1 MYCSRC
7 GTQNQGTATFCAQ
20 CGSPMA
26 GGQPAQ
32 VQDTPALVQTTEE
45 LAGLGL
51 RVVSAI
57 VDGIITAIPYIGF
70 VVGIVNVIMYRRG
83 NTIGLKLV
91 GARIVR
97 ENGDV
102 SGFFHTF
109 VRSAASILSI
119 IPLGLGYAWALW
131 DPQKQTW
138 HDKIMHTHV
147 LRDTPELAARQGT
160 SSGAAVAWF
169 WILLV
174 SSLVGII
181 VYIAAIE
188 ETTAF

>member
-1 MYCSRC
+1 
-7 GTQNQGTATFCAQ
+7 
-20 CGSPMA
+20 MA
-26 GGQPAQ
+26 GRQPVQAQGMPAQ
-32 VQDTPALVQTTEE
+32 VQTTEE

-51 RVVSAI
+51 RVVSFI
-57 VDGIITAIPYIGF
+57 VDGILGSIPYINF
-70 VVGIVNVIMYRRG
+70 VITIINVVMYRRG
-83 NTIGLKLV
+83 NTVGLKLV

-102 SGFFHTF
+102 SGFFHTA
-109 VRSAASILSI
+109 VRAAASALSF

-138 HDKIMHTHV
+138 HDKIMHTYV

-160 SSGAAVAWF
+160 SSSAAVAWF

-174 SSLVGII
+174 GGILLSVI
-181 VYIAAIE
+181 VVASTGWFLE
-188 ETTAF
+188 

>member
-7 GTQNQGTATFCAQ
+7 GTQNPDAAAFCAQ
-20 CGSPMA
+20 CGNPMA
-26 GGQPAQ
+26 GNQPAQ
-32 VQDTPALVQTTEE
+32 VQTTEE
-45 LAGLGL
+45 QAGLGL
-51 RVVSAI
+51 RVVSWV
-57 VDGIITAIPYIGF
+57 VDGIITSIPYLNFITI
-70 VVGIVNVIMYRRG
+70 IVNWVMYRRG

-102 SGFFHTF
+102 SGFFHTA
-109 VRSAASILSI
+109 VRSAASFLSI

-138 HDKIMHTHV
+138 HDKIMHTYV

-160 SSGAAVAWF
+160 SSSAAVAWF

-174 SSLVGII
+174 SVVLLAV
-181 VYIAAIE
+181 VFIAA
-188 ETTAF
+188 AASSA